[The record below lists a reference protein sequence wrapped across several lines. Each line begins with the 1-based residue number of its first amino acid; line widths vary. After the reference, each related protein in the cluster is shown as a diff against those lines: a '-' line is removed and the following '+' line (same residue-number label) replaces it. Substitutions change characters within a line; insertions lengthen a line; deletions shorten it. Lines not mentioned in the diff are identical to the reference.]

1 MARITRVVAPGVPH
15 HVTQRGNT
23 QSAKNKEIA
32 MTEEKEGKT
41 YEWRKCGA
49 VFDSRE
55 ALRKHIYDE
64 HIDNDG

>member
-1 MARITRVVAPGVPH
+1 
-15 HVTQRGNT
+15 
-23 QSAKNKEIA
+23 
-32 MTEEKEGKT
+32 MTEAKEGKT
-41 YEWRKCGA
+41 YDCRKCGV